1 MRHIKHDVQERWW
14 RQERRKQ
21 RLSQSS
27 TSPEEKEVS
36 KEVVAAKPPEENEVS
51 AAHSRAGEL
60 PRSTTSSCA
69 PFDDL
74 LPCVRRA
81 RLCGRREAE
90 VGLPMFHEG

>member
-69 PFDDL
+69 QAAHTVCSYGAF
-74 LPCVRRA
+74 VRAER
-81 RLCGRREAE
+81 GRGWLTH
-90 VGLPMFHEG
+90 VS